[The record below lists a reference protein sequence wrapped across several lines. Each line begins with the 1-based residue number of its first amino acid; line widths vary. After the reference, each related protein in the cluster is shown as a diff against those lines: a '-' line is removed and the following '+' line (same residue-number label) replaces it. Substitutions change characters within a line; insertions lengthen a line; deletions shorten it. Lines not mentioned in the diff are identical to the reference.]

1 MPPPLRRSPPPP
13 APAGKSV
20 IDRLQKRA
28 RRASIS
34 TPLDVLQKLDSYL
47 QLLARWNA
55 KINLTAFR
63 LEEPSDEAID
73 RLLIEPIAAARHLP
87 PRKVAL
93 IDVGSGSGSP
103 GIPLR
108 LAAPGGPLTLVE
120 SKTRKAVFLSEA
132 LRHLAMSAS
141 VETARFEQLLTRPEL
156 HEAFDVLSVRA
167 VRIEAKTLL
176 TLQAFLKPGGQ
187 IFWFTDAN
195 AATALPAIVPLSHDA
210 TYPLLESLRS
220 ALVVLGKHR
229 REVRTR

>member
-13 APAGKSV
+13 APTAGSV
-20 IDRLQKRA
+20 IDRIQKRA
-28 RRASIS
+28 GRVNLS
-34 TPLDVLQKLDSYL
+34 TPHDVLSGLDRYL

-73 RLLIEPIAAARHLP
+73 RLLIEPIVAARHLP
-87 PRKVAL
+87 QRRFAL

-108 LAAPGGPLTLVE
+108 LAAPAASLTLVE

-132 LRHLAMSAS
+132 VRHLALAGAS

-156 HEAFDVLSVRA
+156 HEAFDVLSIRA
-167 VRIEAKTLL
+167 VRVEPKTLL
-176 TLQAFLKPGGQ
+176 TLQALLKPGGQ
-187 IFWFTDAN
+187 IFWFTGTNGAS
-195 AATALPAIVPLSHDA
+195 ALPAIVPLSHVA

-220 ALVVLGKHR
+220 ALVVFGKHSAR
-229 REVRTR
+229 